1 MTSVEILLDSVNT
14 SGQSITTWKLTTAR
28 IILAEINTHRT
39 LSKNTSS
46 SRAIPAKRLIENTRK
61 NPFIPT
67 YWGKNEPGM
76 KASNQ
81 LDDVAIDRV
90 KESWIGALDNAIDSV
105 EFLSNNNLHKQL
117 ACRLIEPWAHITMI
131 MTATNLENFFAL
143 RAHPDA
149 QPEFQELAYKMLE
162 VYNNSIPVL
171 KKDGEWHIPFGDKMP
186 DGIEFAQKLKIAT
199 ARCARTSYLTF
210 DGEINPT
217 KDYELHD
224 SLLASGHMSPFEHCA
239 YATPD
244 VHSGNFYG
252 WTQYRKTIAGEEKTE
267 PRLAKRKATIK
278 KLIDN

>member
-1 MTSVEILLDSVNT
+1 MTTVEILLDSVNT
-14 SGQSITTWKLTTAR
+14 SGQTITTWKLTAPR

-46 SRAIPAKRLIENTRK
+46 SRAIPVKRLIENTRN
-61 NPFIPT
+61 NPFVPT

-76 KASNQ
+76 QASKQ
-81 LDDVAIDRV
+81 LDGECLELV
-90 KESWIGALDNAIDSV
+90 KLEWVNALDKAIGSV
-105 EFLSNNNLHKQL
+105 ESLSRNNLHKQL
-117 ACRLIEPWAHITMI
+117 ACRLIEPWAHISMI
-131 MTATNLENFFAL
+131 MTATDLENFFAL

-149 QPEFQELAYKMLE
+149 QPEFQELAYKMLDA
-162 VYNNSIPVL
+162 YNNSTPIL
-171 KKDGEWHIPFGDKMP
+171 RKDGEWHIPFGDKMP
-186 DGIEFAQKLKIAT
+186 NGIEFSQKLKIAT

-210 DGEINPT
+210 DGEINTT

-252 WTQYRKTIAGEEKTE
+252 WTQYRKTIVGEEKTE
-267 PRLAKRKATIK
+267 PRLEKRKATIK
-278 KLIDN
+278 KLINN